1 MKFIFAVATVLLAGC
16 GTIETKSKGAWGLTY
31 SGTKCSA
38 NYVRMAAR
46 DARPMIPFPAID
58 VCLSAILDTLVLPVD
73 LIVSS
78 PKGNKKLADVCSG
91 R

>member
-1 MKFIFAVATVLLAGC
+1 MKAIIGVAAVLLAGC
-16 GTIETKSKGAWGLTY
+16 GTIETKSKGAWGLSY
-31 SGTKCSA
+31 SGAKCSV
-38 NYVRMAAR
+38 NYVKMAAR
-46 DARPMIPFPAID
+46 DAKPMVPIPAID
-58 VCLSAILDTLVLPVD
+58 VLLSAVLDTVVLPVD